1 MKLMAL
7 LYDKLVL
14 FIPPLPKDQIEKRF
28 FLTWEE
34 LVTLCQHSIVI
45 PIIGDAQN
53 YTEPY
58 FEELFTNLPAKPAS
72 LWARGLSLLD
82 VLDMDDALNEA
93 RQILPME
100 ALSQDEG
107 LLAKAAQDYKTRD
120 LPFLREIIRDD
131 VAVMYADL
139 CIFGCRQEAISLLS
153 QSPREIY
160 QTLKLLNEIKT
171 YPVLFGLE
179 SQGNFDSCKIEEIST
194 ISVQMHRSAP
204 DYFPQN
210 DLEILYRGI
219 GVDVDAISVHDII
232 RFHNDHLGEKV
243 REALRFFNDY
253 CDQNIVSQS
262 VLDSSQV
269 LTRAELFQKRLNEA
283 VVDLNTHGYYHKLD
297 KAEACVEKL
306 FKIGAVTF
314 GLVFAFDPSLSRIVS
329 VASLAASGGI
339 VISAMPETVANLV
352 VRSVSDEIY
361 SPFVSN
367 MWQAKKIVDNK

>member
-1 MKLMAL
+1 
-7 LYDKLVL
+7 
-14 FIPPLPKDQIEKRF
+14 
-28 FLTWEE
+28 
-34 LVTLCQHSIVI
+34 
-45 PIIGDAQN
+45 
-53 YTEPY
+53 
-58 FEELFTNLPAKPAS
+58 
-72 LWARGLSLLD
+72 
-82 VLDMDDALNEA
+82 
-93 RQILPME
+93 
-100 ALSQDEG
+100 
-107 LLAKAAQDYKTRD
+107 
-120 LPFLREIIRDD
+120 
-131 VAVMYADL
+131 
-139 CIFGCRQEAISLLS
+139 
-153 QSPREIY
+153 
-160 QTLKLLNEIKT
+160 
-171 YPVLFGLE
+171 
-179 SQGNFDSCKIEEIST
+179 
-194 ISVQMHRSAP
+194 MHRSAP

-253 CDQNIVSQS
+253 CDQNIASQS